1 MAPAR
6 LMVGAVLFAN
16 EETLLMADRTLFVAP
31 AGMCLPH
38 YPAGTTL
45 VIEYEIIEGRNAL
58 AQVPKVRV

>member
-38 YPAGTTL
+38 YSAGTTL
-45 VIEYEIIEGRNAL
+45 VIEHEIIERRNVL
-58 AQVPKVRV
+58 AQVSKVRV

>member
-38 YPAGTTL
+38 TTL
-45 VIEYEIIEGRNAL
+45 VIEYEIIEGRNVL

>member
-38 YPAGTTL
+38 TTL
-45 VIEYEIIEGRNAL
+45 VIEYEIIEWRNVL